1 MTFRSPPRIV
11 TRLVPITA
19 CLALAACGASTAPL
33 TVEVR
38 DAATHEP
45 AQGITVVAD
54 VPSKFHPFSVGSM
67 LGQTG
72 PDASHAKTDAGGRA
86 TVQYIPGRP
95 VRLGVLAPGW
105 DEGFLLIDPEAID
118 FDPDAWHA
126 APDLPKIQPRQPEY
140 RIEKH

>member
-1 MTFRSPPRIV
+1 MTFRSSSRIV
-11 TRLVPITA
+11 ARVVPTTA

-38 DAATHEP
+38 DAATHKP
-45 AQGITVVAD
+45 ASGVTVVAD
-54 VPSKFHPFSVGSM
+54 VPSKFHPFSIASM

-72 PDASHAKTDAGGRA
+72 PDASHAKTGADGRA

-118 FDPDAWHA
+118 FVPNAWHSA
-126 APDLPKIQPRQPEY
+126 QDLPKVQPHQPEY
-140 RIEKH
+140 RVESR